1 MQGYAN
7 ANNASRD
14 VSSAS
19 EGRQWVVLLTH
30 DTRRMMSTPEVHA
43 ELQAGTLRRETLVW
57 RAGMSEWVPIAHI
70 AELNVAERN
79 MARPNMAMSNMPAP
93 YEGYEHAM
101 PAGRQAQQPAHPVH
115 PAPVHA
121 RRRAAT
127 PDPALV
133 MELVTTGAV
142 ALIVVAVT
150 SYLLSL
156 GGAFAAG
163 GGAAPHSPPGAA
175 AH

>member
-43 ELQAGTLRRETLVW
+43 ELQAGTLRREVLVW

-70 AELNVAERN
+70 AELSIAELSI
-79 MARPNMAMSNMPAP
+79 ARPNMPAA
-93 YEGYEHAM
+93 YDGYEHAM
-101 PAGRQAQQPAHPVH
+101 PAGRQAQEPAHPVR

>member
-43 ELQAGTLRRETLVW
+43 ELQAGTLRREVLVW

-70 AELNVAERN
+70 AELSIAELSI
-79 MARPNMAMSNMPAP
+79 ARPNMPAA
-93 YEGYEHAM
+93 YDGYEHAM
-101 PAGRQAQQPAHPVH
+101 PAGRQAQEPAHPVR

-121 RRRAAT
+121 RRRTAT

-150 SYLLSL
+150 SDLLSL